1 MYKTLSGQYQSRKL
15 LCFLNLTATPEKL
28 CAHPITF
35 LLRDLHMFSF
45 TDFQEER
52 LQKADSEYNEELDS
66 ITDEFDT
73 ERFVQKHHLSSDVSG
88 IRFTNFNYKMFQ
100 I

>member
-1 MYKTLSGQYQSRKL
+1 MCSSHHLFIKRSSYVLS
-15 LCFLNLTATPEKL
+15 
-28 CAHPITF
+28 
-35 LLRDLHMFSF
+35 